1 MRALD
6 AQKFKDVST
15 FDFESGEIL
24 NICKPE
30 GWTSFD
36 VVKAIRNV
44 VRVKKVGH
52 AGTLDPFAVGVLLIC
67 TGRATKR
74 VSELVNFEKEY
85 VATLELGKVTDTLD
99 RTGVILEENAPPH
112 IQINELETVC
122 NSFIGEIYQTPPM
135 YSAVKING
143 QRLYKLARQGKVVDR
158 EPRRIKIYEINIL
171 KFENAFITLKVI
183 CTKGTYIRTL
193 AHDIGEKLTCG
204 ACLNNLTRTRIG
216 PYKIENAYA
225 IRDFVR
231 LIEFD

>member
-1 MRALD
+1 MKVLD
-6 AQKFKDVST
+6 AQKINDVST
-15 FDFESGEIL
+15 LDFERGEIL
-24 NICKPE
+24 NIYKPE

-36 VVKAIRNV
+36 VVKEIRNIL
-44 VRVKKVGH
+44 RVKKVGH

-67 TGRATKR
+67 TGRATKK

-99 RTGVILEENAPPH
+99 RTGAILEENAPSH
-112 IQINELETVC
+112 IEINELETIC

-143 QRLYKLARQGKVVDR
+143 QRLYKLARQGEVVDR
-158 EPRRIKIYEINIL
+158 EPRRVKIHEINIL
-171 KFENAFITLKVI
+171 KFENPFITLKVI

-193 AHDIGEKLTCG
+193 AYDIGEKSTYG

-216 PYKIENAYA
+216 PYKIENAYS
-225 IRDFVR
+225 IPDFAR
-231 LIEFD
+231 LIEFH